1 VAVLVVRGAVV
12 DPEVGQLDGVD
23 QPVGL
28 VGIASVL
35 LRLIAFLFYRQD
47 ADLRIGQSA
56 SQV

>member
-1 VAVLVVRGAVV
+1 MYLGFW
-12 DPEVGQLDGVD
+12 LL
-23 QPVGL
+23 L